1 MSEVHKSN
9 NLHND
14 VSPDNILLHF
24 PQEESQVY
32 IGVCDWGLTT
42 NMDEKMR
49 SLYTFTKPQD
59 RINTLQAR
67 YWVDP
72 RVAYLYKE
80 SNDIDIIPFL
90 DRASEEFATARIA
103 QRILKKTMSTAY
115 ENLQHK
121 TGPDRWSNQDL
132 ANTFDQYLEMV
143 GEKGFTLTH
152 VVNRFMGSHHWPVP
166 TEHFRTKYE

>member
-1 MSEVHKSN
+1 M
-9 NLHND
+9 
-14 VSPDNILLHF
+14 
-24 PQEESQVY
+24 
-32 IGVCDWGLTT
+32 

-49 SLYTFTKPQD
+49 SLYTFTKPQE
-59 RINTLQAR
+59 RINTLQVR
-67 YWVDP
+67 YWVDL

-166 TEHFRTKYE
+166 IEHFRTKYE